1 MLDYNNYY
9 MEDTSRIIQL
19 PKIADPRGNLSIIEQ
34 IKQIPFVIKRV
45 HWVYDVPGGFDRG
58 GHAYFETEE
67 FIVALSGS
75 FDVVVDDG
83 VDKKIFQLNRS
94 YFGLY
99 VPKGMWR
106 TMTNFST
113 NSLALVLS
121 STEYSE
127 KDYISDFDEYLAWRK
142 DGSKVPTITDAKT
155 SVRLNNPLGKN
166 LVDEGKSVF
175 DCSLCELN
183 KMHDTEGNL
192 TYMYENVH
200 VPFPINRVFY
210 SYDIPGGE
218 DRGAHAHKECHQFLI
233 AASGSFEV
241 VLDDGINK
249 RTVLL
254 NRPFWGLHVPP
265 GIWASEQGFSSGSI
279 CLVLASHGYDPD
291 DYIRNYDDYLK
302 YLEEKRNQ

>member
-1 MLDYNNYY
+1 
-9 MEDTSRIIQL
+9 MEARIIKL

-34 IKQIPFVIKRV
+34 IKQIPFEIKRV
-45 HWVYDVPGGFDRG
+45 HWIYDVPGGADRG
-58 GHAYFETEE
+58 GHAYKETQE

-75 FDVVVDDG
+75 LDVVVDDG
-83 VDKKIFQLNRS
+83 KEKQTFHLNRS
-94 YFGLY
+94 YFGLH
-99 VPKGMWR
+99 VSQGLWR

-121 STEYSE
+121 STDYDENDYVSDYEEY
-127 KDYISDFDEYLAWRK
+127 KLWRE
-142 DGSKVPTITDAKT
+142 DASKIPSKTDAKT
-155 SVRLNNPLGKN
+155 SEKVNEPMSRQMLH
-166 LVDEGKSVF
+166 EGKSVF

-183 KMHDTEGNL
+183 KMHDPEGNL
-192 TYMYENVH
+192 TFMYENVH

-233 AASGSFEV
+233 AASGAFEV

-279 CLVLASHGYDPD
+279 CLVLASHGYDAD
-291 DYIRNYDDYLK
+291 DYIRDYDDF
-302 YLEEKRNQ
+302 LEYIKTKR

>member
-1 MLDYNNYY
+1 MATVYDAKILG
-9 MEDTSRIIQL
+9 L
-19 PKIADPRGNLSIIEQ
+19 PKIEDPRGNLSIIEQ
-34 IKQIPFVIKRV
+34 FKQIPFEIKRTY
-45 HWVYDVPGGFDRG
+45 WIYDVPGGKDRG
-58 GHAYFETEE
+58 GHAYKENEE
-67 FIVALSGS
+67 FIVALSGA
-75 FDVVVDDG
+75 FDVVLNDG
-83 VDKKIFQLNRS
+83 KNELKFQLNRS
-94 YFGLY
+94 YCGLY
-99 VPKGMWR
+99 VPKGLWR

-121 STEYSE
+121 STEYDE
-127 KDYISDFDEYLAWRK
+127 NDYIMDFEEFKLWRE
-142 DGSKVPTITDAKT
+142 DNIMQITTLDANT
-155 SVRLNNPLGKN
+155 STQVCEGMTMFQAG
-166 LVDEGKSVF
+166 EGKSVF

-183 KMHDTEGNL
+183 KIHDPEGNL

-218 DRGAHAHKECHQFLI
+218 DRGAHAHKECHQFII

-249 RTVLL
+249 RTVAL

-279 CLVLASHGYDPD
+279 CLVLASHGYSEE
-291 DYIRNYDDYLK
+291 DYIRSYDDFMK
-302 YLEEKRNQ
+302 FIGEKCNVR